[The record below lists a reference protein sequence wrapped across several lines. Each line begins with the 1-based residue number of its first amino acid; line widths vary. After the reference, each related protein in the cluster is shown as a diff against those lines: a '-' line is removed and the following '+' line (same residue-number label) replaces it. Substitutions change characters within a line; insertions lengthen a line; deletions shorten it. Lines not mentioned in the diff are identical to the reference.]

1 MTDGGGNMRIAEICT
16 NFLPG
21 GIQRHILDLTRDLR
35 AQGHD
40 VMLVGDGGNWFPPDG
55 VQLSLNRVA
64 GYNGKMARRLGA
76 ILPVARALRREL
88 RARQIQLIHAHETAP
103 ALIARIASVGLGIPI
118 VMTFHGSAPA
128 RERQVANIARLCAD
142 MVVSPSEDG
151 IERLVAAGLPR
162 ARCRV
167 IGLGISALPQTT
179 IAEVAA
185 LRAQLLGGKSGPLIF
200 SLSRLTVQ
208 KGIDIMVEAAKQVVH
223 QRPETVFAIAGH
235 GPLQQDATG
244 WIRDAGLSDNMRL
257 LGAVSPVAVHLAA
270 ADIFLLT
277 SRWENLPVSI
287 VEAFRAGLPVVATDC
302 GGVRELVDDPVG
314 AIVPVEQPEATA
326 AALLELIKD
335 EDLRTRKGHAA
346 FQRSQED
353 RFTPLKVHARF
364 EALYRDLIAHK
375 MSPR

>member
-1 MTDGGGNMRIAEICT
+1 MTDRSENMRIAEICT

-35 AQGHD
+35 GNGHD
-40 VMLVGDGGNWFPPDG
+40 VTLVGDGGDWFPPEG
-55 VQLSLNRVA
+55 VHLSLNRVA
-64 GYNGKMARRLGA
+64 GYSGKMAHRLAA
-76 ILPVARALRREL
+76 IFPAARALRREL
-88 RARQIQLIHAHETAP
+88 RAREIQLIHAHETAP
-103 ALIARIASVGLGIPI
+103 ALIARIASFGLRIPI

-128 RERQVANIARLCAD
+128 RLPQVAKIARLCAD
-142 MVVSPSEDG
+142 MVVSPSKDG
-151 IERLVAAGLPR
+151 IEQLVAAGLPR
-162 ARCRV
+162 QKCQV
-167 IGLGISALPQTT
+167 IGLGISQLPPTQP
-179 IAEVAA
+179 ADVAG

-200 SLSRLTVQ
+200 SLSRLAVQ
-208 KGIDIMVEAAKQVVH
+208 KGIDVMVEVAKQVVQH
-223 QRPETVFAIAGH
+223 HPEAVFVIAGG
-235 GPLQQDATG
+235 GPLRQDAAG
-244 WIRDAGLSDNMRL
+244 WIRDASLSDNMRL

-314 AIVPVEQPEATA
+314 AMVPIEQPEATA
-326 AALLELIKD
+326 AALLELIGD
-335 EDLRTRKGHAA
+335 EALRARKGQAA

-364 EALYRDLIAHK
+364 ETLYSDLIARK
-375 MSPR
+375 APPG